1 MKKFKLLAMVGMCG
15 LVLAACGGD
24 ETTSKESAPAKESIV
39 AESSVVSGSEVA
51 SSEVVKED
59 GDFVESADDAYFDGT
74 ILKGN
79 TYSVKITD
87 HKVIPVGEP
96 GNEYGENPV
105 IAFWFDTLVSPDYDN
120 STPIDPNTAWIM
132 NFTAVQDNDPNM
144 VNELN
149 VGMLP
154 DEQFLDSQMAQ
165 IKPGGTVSSAMAYEL
180 TDAETPVTLTA
191 GSMLGDDFGS
201 FDYEVK

>member
-1 MKKFKLLAMVGMCG
+1 MKKFKLLAMVGICG
-15 LVLAACGGD
+15 IVLAACGGE
-24 ETTSKESAPAKESIV
+24 ETTSKESAAPKETTALESSAV
-39 AESSVVSGSEVA
+39 AESEVA

-120 STPIDPNTAWIM
+120 SVPIDPNTAWIM

-149 VGMLP
+149 VGSLP
-154 DEQFLDSQMAQ
+154 DEKHLDSQMAQ
-165 IKPGGTVSSAMAYEL
+165 IKPGGTVSSSMAYEL

-191 GSMLGDDFGS
+191 SSFLGDEFGSMDF
-201 FDYEVK
+201 EIK

>member
-1 MKKFKLLAMVGMCG
+1 MKKFKLLAMVGICG
-15 LVLAACGGD
+15 IVLVACGGE
-24 ETTSKESAPAKESIV
+24 ETSSKVSAPTKESTTE
-39 AESSVVSGSEVA
+39 ESSAVIESEVA

-59 GDFVESADDAYFDGT
+59 GDFVESAADAYFDGT

-120 STPIDPNTAWIM
+120 SVPIDPNTAWIM

-149 VGMLP
+149 IGMLP
-154 DEQFLDSQMAQ
+154 DEQYLDSQMAQ

-201 FDYEVK
+201 MDFEIK

>member
-1 MKKFKLLAMVGMCG
+1 MKKFKLLAMVGICG
-15 LVLAACGGD
+15 IALAACGGE
-24 ETTSKESAPAKESIV
+24 ETTPKESTPVKESTAV
-39 AESSVVSGSEVA
+39 ESSVVAESEVA
-51 SSEVVKED
+51 SSEEVKES
-59 GDFVESADDAYFDGT
+59 GDFVESASDAYFDGT

-87 HKVIPVGEP
+87 HKVIPVGEV

-154 DEQFLDSQMAQ
+154 DEQYLDSQMAQ
-165 IKPGGTVSSAMAYEL
+165 IKPGGTVSSAVAYEL

-201 FDYEVK
+201 FDYEIK

>member
-1 MKKFKLLAMVGMCG
+1 MKKFKLLAMVGICG
-15 LVLAACGGD
+15 IALAACGGK
-24 ETTSKESAPAKESIV
+24 ETTSKESAAPKETT
-39 AESSVVSGSEVA
+39 ALESSAVIESEVA

-59 GDFVESADDAYFDGT
+59 GDFVESAADAYFDGT

-120 STPIDPNTAWIM
+120 SVPIDPNTAWIM

-149 VGMLP
+149 VGSLP
-154 DEQFLDSQMAQ
+154 DEKHLDSQMAQ
-165 IKPGGTVSSAMAYEL
+165 IKPGGTVSSSMAYEL
-180 TDAETPVTLTA
+180 TDDETPVTLTA

-201 FDYEVK
+201 MDFEIK

>member
-1 MKKFKLLAMVGMCG
+1 MKKFKLLAMVGICG
-15 LVLAACGGD
+15 IALAACGGE
-24 ETTSKESAPAKESIV
+24 ETTSKESAAPKETTALESSAV
-39 AESSVVSGSEVA
+39 AESEVA

-165 IKPGGTVSSAMAYEL
+165 IKPGGTVSSAMSYEL

-191 GSMLGDDFGS
+191 SSFLGDEFGSMDF
-201 FDYEVK
+201 EIK

>member
-1 MKKFKLLAMVGMCG
+1 MKKFKLLAMVGICG
-15 LVLAACGGD
+15 IALAACGGE
-24 ETTSKESAPAKESIV
+24 ETTSKESAAPKETT
-39 AESSVVSGSEVA
+39 ALESSVVAESEVA

-149 VGMLP
+149 IGMLP
-154 DEQFLDSQMAQ
+154 DEQYLDSQMAQ

-191 GSMLGDDFGS
+191 GSMLGDEFGS
-201 FDYEVK
+201 VDFEIK

>member
-51 SSEVVKED
+51 SSEEVKES
-59 GDFVESADDAYFDGT
+59 GDFVENASDAYFDGT

-79 TYSVKITD
+79 SYSIKITD
-87 HKVIPVGEP
+87 YKIIPAGEP
-96 GNEYGENPV
+96 GNEYSESPV
-105 IAFWFDTLVSPDYDN
+105 IAFWYDTLVSPDYSDDIA
-120 STPIDPNTAWIM
+120 IDPSTAWIM

-149 VGMLP
+149 IASLP
-154 DEQFLDSQMAQ
+154 DEQYLDSQTAE
-165 IKPGGTVSSAMAYEL
+165 IKPGGTVSNAVAYEL
-180 TDAETPVTLTA
+180 TDEETPVTLTA

>member
-1 MKKFKLLAMVGMCG
+1 MKKFKLLAMVGICG
-15 LVLAACGGD
+15 IALAACGGE
-24 ETTSKESAPAKESIV
+24 ETTSKESAAPKETTAVESSAV
-39 AESSVVSGSEVA
+39 AESEVA

-191 GSMLGDDFGS
+191 GSMLGDEFGS
-201 FDYEVK
+201 VDFEIK

>member
-1 MKKFKLLAMVGMCG
+1 MKKFKLLAMVGICG
-15 LVLAACGGD
+15 IALAACGGE
-24 ETTSKESAPAKESIV
+24 ETTSKESAAPKETT
-39 AESSVVSGSEVA
+39 ALESSAVVESEVA

-120 STPIDPNTAWIM
+120 SVPIDPNTAWIM

-149 VGMLP
+149 VGSLP
-154 DEQFLDSQMAQ
+154 DEKHLDSQMAQ
-165 IKPGGTVSSAMAYEL
+165 IKPGGTVSSSMSYEL

-191 GSMLGDDFGS
+191 SSFLGDEFGSMDF
-201 FDYEVK
+201 EIK

>member
-1 MKKFKLLAMVGMCG
+1 MKKFKLLAMVGICG
-15 LVLAACGGD
+15 IALAACGGE
-24 ETTSKESAPAKESIV
+24 ETTSKESAAPKETTAVESSAV
-39 AESSVVSGSEVA
+39 AESEVA

-154 DEQFLDSQMAQ
+154 DEQYLDSQMAQ

>member
-1 MKKFKLLAMVGMCG
+1 MKKFKMLAMVGICG
-15 LVLAACGGD
+15 IVLVACGGE
-24 ETTSKESAPAKESIV
+24 ETTSKESAAPKETTALESSAV
-39 AESSVVSGSEVA
+39 AESEVA

-59 GDFVESADDAYFDGT
+59 GDFVESASDAYFDGT

-120 STPIDPNTAWIM
+120 SVPVDPNTAWIM

-149 VGMLP
+149 VGSLP
-154 DEQFLDSQMAQ
+154 DEKHLDSQMAQ
-165 IKPGGTVSSAMAYEL
+165 IKPGGTVSSSMAYEL
-180 TDAETPVTLTA
+180 TDDETPVTLTA

-201 FDYEVK
+201 MDFEIK

>member
-1 MKKFKLLAMVGMCG
+1 MKKFKLLAMVGICG
-15 LVLAACGGD
+15 IALAACGGK
-24 ETTSKESAPAKESIV
+24 ETTSKESAAPKETT
-39 AESSVVSGSEVA
+39 ALESSAVVESEVA

-149 VGMLP
+149 IGMLP
-154 DEQFLDSQMAQ
+154 DEQYLDSQMAQ

-191 GSMLGDDFGS
+191 SSFLGDEFGSMDF
-201 FDYEVK
+201 EIK